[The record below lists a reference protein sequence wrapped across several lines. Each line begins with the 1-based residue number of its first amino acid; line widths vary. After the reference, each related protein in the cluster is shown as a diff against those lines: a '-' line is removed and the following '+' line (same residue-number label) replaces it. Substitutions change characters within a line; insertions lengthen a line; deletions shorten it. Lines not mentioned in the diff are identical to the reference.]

1 MLQVLDVPIRVLAT
15 TETAV
20 VVCKPASMPVHPTG
34 QYRKNSVLGI
44 LASQVRYAV
53 PNVSL
58 HHTAMRWW
66 LSDDAMRRLGVN
78 VQHRMSLGRLCPVH
92 RLDRNVSGLLLF
104 ATGPAAANQLRLQIQ
119 ARVPAGV
126 WPVW

>member
-1 MLQVLDVPIRVLAT
+1 MHVTQVLDVPIRVLAT
-15 TETAV
+15 SETAV

-44 LASQVRYAV
+44 FASQHGLAY
-53 PNVSL
+53 
-58 HHTAMRWW
+58 
-66 LSDDAMRRLGVN
+66 
-78 VQHRMSLGRLCPVH
+78 GRLCPVH

-119 ARVPAGV
+119 ARACGLGRSS
-126 WPVW
+126 